1 MAIVKPKGK
10 PATAD
15 AFISG
20 APDAAPVPKV
30 AKGVMLGNKRQI
42 TLTIAPE
49 LLARVDELA
58 GQIGQSRAAVINLAI
73 RQAVERGLTIEGLG
87 RAGDS
92 PGGGQAAG

>member
-10 PATAD
+10 AAAD
-15 AFISG
+15 AFIGG
-20 APDAAPVPKV
+20 APDAVKA

-42 TLTIAPE
+42 TLTISPE

-87 RAGDS
+87 RAG
-92 PGGGQAAG
+92 

>member
-10 PATAD
+10 PAAAD

-20 APDAAPVPKV
+20 APDAAPAVKV
-30 AKGVMLGNKRQI
+30 VKGVMLGHKRQI

-58 GQIGQSRAAVINLAI
+58 AQIGQSRAAVINLAI

-87 RAGDS
+87 RAG
-92 PGGGQAAG
+92 

>member
-1 MAIVKPKGK
+1 MIVKPKGK

-73 RQAVERGLTIEGLG
+73 RQAVERGLTIEGLA

>member
-10 PATAD
+10 VATAD

-20 APDAAPVPKV
+20 APDAAPVPKAV
-30 AKGVMLGNKRQI
+30 KGVMLGHKRQI

-58 GQIGQSRAAVINLAI
+58 GQIGQSRAATINLAI

-87 RAGDS
+87 RAG
-92 PGGGQAAG
+92 

>member
-20 APDAAPVPKV
+20 APDAAPAAAKMV
-30 AKGVMLGNKRQI
+30 KGVMLGNKRQI

-58 GQIGQSRAAVINLAI
+58 VQIGQSRAAVINLAI

-87 RAGDS
+87 RAG
-92 PGGGQAAG
+92 

>member
-10 PATAD
+10 PATVD
-15 AFISG
+15 TFIGG
-20 APDAAPVPKV
+20 APDAAPVAAKMS
-30 AKGVMLGNKRQI
+30 KGVMLGHKRQI

-87 RAGDS
+87 RA
-92 PGGGQAAG
+92 

>member
-58 GQIGQSRAAVINLAI
+58 AQIGQSRAAVINLAI
-73 RQAVERGLTIEGLG
+73 RQAIERGLTIEGLG
-87 RAGDS
+87 RA
-92 PGGGQAAG
+92 

>member
-1 MAIVKPKGK
+1 MAIVKAKSK
-10 PATAD
+10 AVD

-20 APDAAPVPKV
+20 APDAVPAVAVKA
-30 AKGVMLGNKRQI
+30 AKGVMLGHKRQI

-58 GQIGQSRAAVINLAI
+58 AQIGQSRAATINLAI

-87 RAGDS
+87 RAG
-92 PGGGQAAG
+92 

>member
-10 PATAD
+10 VATATAE

-20 APDAAPVPKV
+20 APDAAPAAKTV
-30 AKGVMLGNKRQI
+30 KGVMLGHKRQI

-58 GQIGQSRAAVINLAI
+58 AQIGQSRAAVINLAI

-87 RAGDS
+87 RA
-92 PGGGQAAG
+92 

>member
-10 PATAD
+10 ATAD
-15 AFISG
+15 AFIAG
-20 APDAAPVPKV
+20 APDAAPAAKV
-30 AKGVMLGNKRQI
+30 VKGVMLGHKRQI

-58 GQIGQSRAAVINLAI
+58 AQIGQSRAAVINLAI

-87 RAGDS
+87 RA
-92 PGGGQAAG
+92 

>member
-58 GQIGQSRAAVINLAI
+58 AQIGQSRAAVINLAI
-73 RQAVERGLTIEGLG
+73 RQAIERGLTIEGLG
-87 RAGDS
+87 RAG
-92 PGGGQAAG
+92 

>member
-1 MAIVKPKGK
+1 MAIVKPKK

-20 APDAAPVPKV
+20 APDAAPAVKA
-30 AKGVMLGNKRQI
+30 AKGVMLGHKRQI

-49 LLARVDELA
+49 LLDRVDELA

-87 RAGDS
+87 RAG
-92 PGGGQAAG
+92 

>member
-1 MAIVKPKGK
+1 MAIVKPKK

-20 APDAAPVPKV
+20 APDAAPAVK
-30 AKGVMLGNKRQI
+30 KGVMLGNKRQI
-42 TLTIAPE
+42 TLTISPE
-49 LLARVDELA
+49 LLTRVDELA

-87 RAGDS
+87 RTG
-92 PGGGQAAG
+92 

>member
-10 PATAD
+10 PAAAD
-15 AFISG
+15 AFIAG
-20 APDAAPVPKV
+20 APDAAPPAVKV
-30 AKGVMLGNKRQI
+30 ARGVMLGNKRQI

-58 GQIGQSRAAVINLAI
+58 AQIGQSRAAVINLAI

-87 RAGDS
+87 RADLRTN
-92 PGGGQAAG
+92 

>member
-10 PATAD
+10 LATATAE

-20 APDAAPVPKV
+20 APDAAPTAKA

-49 LLARVDELA
+49 LLAMVDELA
-58 GQIGQSRAAVINLAI
+58 AQIGQSRAAVINLAI
-73 RQAVERGLTIEGLG
+73 RQAIERGLTIEGLG
-87 RAGDS
+87 RVG
-92 PGGGQAAG
+92 